1 MASTIEL
8 LFNEASRH
16 ILNSQNICI
25 ASHVQPDGDN
35 IGSMLSLGLALRKLN
50 KNVFLLKSDDIPLD
64 FKFLPNIDLIKDYED
79 IGEIDIF
86 IALDSSDEA
95 RLGKNKNLLRKA
107 KLILNIDHHISNTN
121 FGHINIIDKDASS
134 TGEMVFDF
142 IKSMNIDIEKDIATC
157 IYTAISSD
165 TGSFMYDN
173 TSAKTHEIAAELIRI
188 GIAKED
194 INIHLYQSKSLE
206 RTKLFIK
213 AMSNLEFYFENK
225 VAITMVTQEMLKESN
240 AKMEDTEGII
250 SFVRG
255 ISPVELAVLLKE
267 FSENE
272 VKVSMRSKRYIDV
285 AEICLAFG
293 GGGHIRAAGCTINT
307 SLNEAKSM
315 IIDEIKNYLGD

>member
-1 MASTIEL
+1 MSILLIFNPRDNKIFSITDTSNKFGTLNIVDDKAAATGEL
-8 LFNEASRH
+8 
-16 ILNSQNICI
+16 IY
-25 ASHVQPDGDN
+25 D
-35 IGSMLSLGLALRKLN
+35 
-50 KNVFLLKSDDIPLD
+50 LLKNMSI
-64 FKFLPNIDLIKDYED
+64 
-79 IGEIDIF
+79 EID
-86 IALDSSDEA
+86 
-95 RLGKNKNLLRKA
+95 
-107 KLILNIDHHISNTN
+107 
-121 FGHINIIDKDASS
+121 
-134 TGEMVFDF
+134 
-142 IKSMNIDIEKDIATC
+142 KDIATC
-157 IYTAISSD
+157 LYAAISTD

-315 IIDEIKNYLGD
+315 IIDEIKYYLGD